1 MLLGL
6 PSQMG
11 IKVNLDRTQYISFDI
26 SSAIYR
32 LHYSPLLKTSD
43 LQNSYFRICREMI
56 SEYDKSLKTAHDTQF
71 AEYCFEK
78 DKIFAA
84 YVSKS
89 ILNTLR
95 IGVYEHQS
103 KLLREKWHNTT
114 QQNNYKKL
122 SIG

>member
-11 IKVNLDRTQYISFDI
+11 IKLDLDSTIYMCFDTKL
-26 SSAIYR
+26 AKYR

-43 LQNSYFRICREMI
+43 LQNSYFHLGHEMI
-56 SEYDKSLKTAHDTQF
+56 SEYDKSLKTAHDIKF
-71 AEYCFEK
+71 AEYYFDK
-78 DKIFAA
+78 DKIFIA
-84 YVSKS
+84 YVSKP
-89 ILNTLR
+89 ILNTLY
-95 IGVYEHQS
+95 IGVYEYQS

-122 SIG
+122 NIG

>member
-11 IKVNLDRTQYISFDI
+11 IKLDLDRTHYISFESKSYKYFLQSI
-26 SSAIYR
+26 SMA
-32 LHYSPLLKTSD
+32 KTSD
-43 LQNSYFRICREMI
+43 LTGENFRLVSEQIVEM
-56 SEYDKSLKTAHDTQF
+56 DKNLKVSCTKEF
-71 AEYCFEK
+71 ANYCFTN

-84 YVSKS
+84 YVSRN

-95 IGVYEHQS
+95 IGAYEYQS
-103 KLLREKWHNTT
+103 KLLREKWQSTT
-114 QQNNYKKL
+114 QQNNYRKL